1 MSKASQE
8 RTTVDRTSRDVRWR
22 RFAGAIGVTLML
34 IGLTA
39 GAAGGVSALPELWT
53 AGGLDSGTTGAGQA
67 GRLTSDAANNVA
79 VVSGPIEGRDLA
91 ITSYT
96 PNGKLRWRR
105 TISPASGT
113 FQGDWIL
120 AAPNRDLVAV
130 GHSVTSRGNPIAIT
144 LVRYSSDGTLLWRA
158 NPAGTL
164 PRVARL
170 LVDAAGNAYLA
181 FSAVGDGQDI
191 QVQKYSPA
199 GALVWSRVVS
209 TGFFAND
216 IATSLALSPDETDL
230 VVTGNVVG
238 GAEWITATYN
248 ATTGDRRWLVTAPE
262 GIAARDVVVDTT
274 RVYVTGEGDVG
285 VAGFLT
291 VVAYDRA
298 SGARLWRT
306 DKRPADAG
314 NAAGLRMDLAPN
326 GSVVVAGQASRGFLD
341 WYTVSFETSG
351 AVRWEAVRDG
361 GLNTDEIPRGVLV
374 LADGTTVV
382 TGRGGPNLPGGFIPG
397 VTAGYDA
404 NGILRWEAFSRME
417 TVWVTGLTTGDV
429 CASGG
434 YDALITCWR
443 VPRLLA
449 GGPPRSRA
457 SRPEQEPRQPPR
469 PRSLFGAFS

>member
-1 MSKASQE
+1 MSKLSRE
-8 RTTVDRTSRDVRWR
+8 RTAVDRTSRDVRWR

-34 IGLTA
+34 VGLTA
-39 GAAGGVSALPELWT
+39 GAAGGVSALPVLWT

-67 GRLTSDAANNVA
+67 GRLTSDAASNVA
-79 VVSGPIEGRDLA
+79 VVSGPTEGRDLA
-91 ITSYT
+91 VTSYT
-96 PNGKLRWRR
+96 PNGTLRWRR
-105 TISPASGT
+105 TISPVSGT

-130 GHSVTSRGNPIAIT
+130 GHSVTSRGNPIAIS
-144 LVRYSSDGTLLWRA
+144 LVRYAFDGTLLWRV
-158 NPAGTL
+158 NPAGTI

-170 LVDAAGNAYLA
+170 LIDAGGNAYLA
-181 FSAVGDGQDI
+181 FSSVGDGQDI
-191 QVQKYSPA
+191 QVQKYSPT

-216 IATSLALSPDETDL
+216 IATSMALSPDETDV
-230 VVTGNVVG
+230 VVTGNVAG

-262 GIAARDVVVDTT
+262 GIAARDVVVDAT
-274 RVYVTGEGDVG
+274 RVYVTGEGNVG
-285 VAGFLT
+285 IAGFLT

-298 SGARLWRT
+298 TGARLWRT
-306 DKRPADAG
+306 DKKAG
-314 NAAGLRMDLAPN
+314 RRRQRRRSPDGPRAKRERGRHGPGLT
-326 GSVVVAGQASRGFLD
+326 
-341 WYTVSFETSG
+341 W
-351 AVRWEAVRDG
+351 
-361 GLNTDEIPRGVLV
+361 IPRLVHSLLRNVWGSSVGGSSRRWVEYRRDSARRAGVGN
-374 LADGTTVV
+374 GTTVV

-417 TVWVTGLTTGDV
+417 TVWATGLTTGDV
-429 CASGG
+429 CAAGG

-449 GGPPRSRA
+449 GMPPRSRA
-457 SRPEQEPRQPPR
+457 GRAEQEPRQPPR
-469 PRSLFGAFS
+469 RRSLVGAFS